1 MITPDTYHIHIANK
15 PQSHSQMRK
24 LAISILLLLL
34 SAAPLL
40 SAQEELLLKIP
51 ENANNQLRLL
61 TERFGLKLRYRTAD
75 FSIVQAS
82 RSVLPAL
89 SRAEVLDVVQPE
101 FNYYV
106 LRLGSQTEAENY
118 GELLDAFDGIFLV
131 KLPGAVEG
139 RLLKIHGHGR
149 ARLPN
154 EIKIPA
160 FNQPLYALSV
170 SAAPQSQE
178 TIQSLLREVDVNRW
192 FDLVKA
198 LVENEDLE
206 RPGHFF
212 GSRYALRVRDAV
224 QHDGR
229 PTPDHACDNAAD
241 YIADRFR
248 SYGLEVEFDS
258 FPHRRRR
265 GLGGPV
271 LGEYVMR
278 NVVATLPGKGPN
290 RDRIFLM
297 TGHYDS
303 ISSKTAGWEENW
315 NTLPAPGASDNA
327 SGVAEMLETARI
339 LGRQDFDF
347 TVRFI
352 AFTGEELFLFGSQHY
367 SKLATERGDQIAGVL
382 NFDLLG
388 HDPDGVLDIHV
399 LGDEASQWLVNAF
412 GTAAQ
417 RYNID
422 VHLRKKNDPSF
433 IFSDHSPFWELG
445 IPAVMVAE
453 EASLD
458 PPESTAYIHSEID
471 TLDKITLPL
480 GERAVQL
487 AVATLAELALP
498 ISEPGQTR
506 EDIPDLFWEPATL
519 RVSRS
524 TVLKGE
530 PVDLDATLK
539 NGGPVGVKG
548 VTIQFIADLPDGA
561 TELIS
566 EFTTNLEVGGSQVFR
581 AVYTPP
587 AWGEFTLRANVNT
600 DTRVFESDFGNNEV
614 QAVLTVAGTGQDS
627 QVAIESIMAYPSPVR
642 FGTTDQRMKLS
653 YVLNQDADVD
663 VTLYT
668 LVGEKIFERTFRA
681 GNNGGR
687 LGINDKFRWD
697 GAKADGG
704 RVAGGM
710 YVCQVRATNSHGDSE
725 SVGIKVAVITE

>member
-1 MITPDTYHIHIANK
+1 
-15 PQSHSQMRK
+15 MRK
-24 LAISILLLLL
+24 LAISILFLLL
-34 SAAPLL
+34 SGAPRLP
-40 SAQEELLLKIP
+40 AEDELLLKIP
-51 ENANNQLRLL
+51 ENSNSQLRILN
-61 TERFGLKLRYRTAD
+61 ERFGLKLRYRTPD

-82 RSVLPAL
+82 RSALPAL
-89 SRAEVLDVVQPE
+89 SHSEVLDIVLPE
-101 FNYYV
+101 FNYYL
-106 LRLGSQTEAENY
+106 LRLGAQAEAEEY
-118 GELLDAFDGIFLV
+118 GELIDAFDGIFLV
-131 KLPGAVEG
+131 KLPGELEG
-139 RLLKIHGHGR
+139 NLLKIPGHHR

-154 EIKIPA
+154 EMRIPA
-160 FNQPLYALSV
+160 FDRSLFAPSV
-170 SAAPQSQE
+170 SAAPQSQVV
-178 TIQSLLREVDVNRW
+178 IQSLLQEVDANRW

-198 LVENEDLE
+198 LVQNEDLE

-212 GSRYALRVRDAV
+212 NSRYALRVRDAI

-241 YIADRFR
+241 YIAEKFR

-258 FPHRRRR
+258 FPHRRRA
-265 GLGGPV
+265 GLGAPL

-278 NVVATLPGKGPN
+278 NVVATLPGKGQN

-303 ISSKTAGWEENW
+303 ISSKTSGWDENW
-315 NTLPAPGASDNA
+315 HSLPAPGASDNA

-339 LGRQDFDF
+339 LSRQDFDF
-347 TVRFI
+347 TIRFI

-367 SKLATERGDQIAGVL
+367 SKLAAERGDQIAGVL

-388 HDPDGVLDIHV
+388 HDEDGVLDICV

-422 VHLRKKNDPSF
+422 VHLRKMNDPGF

-480 GERAVQL
+480 GKLAVQL
-487 AVATLAELALP
+487 GVATLAELALP
-498 ISEPGQTR
+498 ISEPGETI
-506 EDIPDLFWEPATL
+506 EDVPDLLWEPPNL
-519 RVSRS
+519 RVSQS
-524 TVLKGE
+524 TVLKGDS
-530 PVDLDATLK
+530 VDIDATLK
-539 NGGPVGVKG
+539 NGGPVGVKE
-548 VTIQFIADLPDGA
+548 VTIQFVADLPDGT

-566 EFTTNLEVGGSQVFR
+566 KLMTNLEVGESQVFR
-581 AVYTPP
+581 ATYTPS
-587 AWGEFTLRANVNT
+587 AWGKFTLRANVNT

-614 QAVLTVAGTGQDS
+614 RAELTVAGTGQDS
-627 QVAIESIMAYPSPVR
+627 QMVIESVMAYPSPVR
-642 FGTTDQRMKLS
+642 FGITDRRMKLS

-668 LVGEKIFERTFRA
+668 LVGEKIFEKKFRA

-687 LGINDKFRWD
+687 LGVNDGFQWD
-697 GAKADGG
+697 GSKADGG

-710 YVCQVRATNSHGDSE
+710 YVCQVRATNSNGDSE
-725 SVGIKVAVITE
+725 NAGIKVAVIAE